1 MTMNMIHIDVY
12 LLTTL
17 ILAAL
22 IVGMIIG
29 AMLARPVGR
38 GYR

>member
-1 MTMNMIHIDVY
+1 MMIHIDAY

-29 AMLARPVGR
+29 AMFARPVGR